1 MRFIRKFFLLILLL
15 ALLAGGITTLIARYY
30 NYSTG
35 IRVGTIIKF
44 SEKGFVF
51 KTNEGTLNTGE
62 IMDGKWFFTVRDS
75 ETKVLEQITKAQEGG
90 NRVSLYYNEKIIQL
104 PWFGDTKYFVDSV
117 SIINP

>member
-1 MRFIRKFFLLILLL
+1 MRYIRKFFLYLLL
-15 ALLAGGITTLIARYY
+15 IVIIAGGITVLVARYY

-75 ETKVLEQITKAQEGG
+75 EPKVLEQINKAQEGG

-104 PWFGDTKYFVDSV
+104 PFFGDTKYFVDSV
-117 SIINP
+117 SIIE